1 MFATMLKIL
10 PILSTLAGLGVSSI
24 VVTVPQKTVNVTT
37 GGNATLLCT
46 YTSSA
51 PLGNFFIQWSF
62 YSARESQL
70 NTQSPCA
77 YIQSMDE
84 KSVSH
89 CQKMVYVT
97 DARGR
102 CSWTH
107 KIYYYSGGES
117 YSYGEFK
124 NRIKAGTGPGNASIT
139 IFNMQPSETGS
150 YTCEVF
156 SPQADGGQ
164 SQKSVIVNVLVKPSK
179 PFCKIE
185 GTAERGHL
193 ISLLCK
199 CEEGLPR
206 PTYRWY
212 KVDENTLKPVT
223 EQFNPKTGV
232 LTIGNLTTFE
242 TGYYQCIASNILGNS
257 TCELDLTTKHSDGG
271 IVAGAL
277 IGAIV
282 AGVIICI
289 TVWVLTKR
297 EKKKRKKSSNN
308 EMQVMTQKQPNAEYV
323 QVPNEENIPATTVPS
338 SNATNEYPTLE
349 ETAVSGTPENDEKQ
363 EVEKEEIA

>member
-1 MFATMLKIL
+1 MLKIF
-10 PILSTLAGLGVSSI
+10 PILAILTGPASSV
-24 VVTVPQKTVNVTT
+24 VVTVPEKIVNVTT

-46 YTSSA
+46 YTSSE
-51 PLGNFFIQWSF
+51 PLGDFFIQWSF
-62 YSARESQL
+62 YSAKESQL
-70 NTQSPCA
+70 HTHSPCHG
-77 YIQSMDE
+77 ILSMDE
-84 KSVSH
+84 KSVNQ

-102 CSWTH
+102 CSWRY
-107 KIYYYSGGES
+107 KIYYYSEGQS

-124 NRIKAGTGPGNASIT
+124 NRVTAATGPGNASIT
-139 IFNMQPSETGS
+139 ISNMQPSDTGS

-156 SPQADGGQ
+156 SPQGDAGQ

-185 GTAERGHL
+185 GMPEKGHL
-193 ISLLCK
+193 IYLFCK

-212 KVDENTLKPVT
+212 KVDGDTLKPVT
-223 EQFNPKTGV
+223 EQPNPNTGI
-232 LTIGNLTTFE
+232 LYIGNLTTFE

-257 TCELDLTTKHSDGG
+257 TCELDLTAKHSDGG

-277 IGAIV
+277 IGAIL
-282 AGVIICI
+282 AAAIICI
-289 TVWVLTKR
+289 IVWVLTK
-297 EKKKRKKSSNN
+297 KAKNKKSSSN
-308 EMQVMTQKQPNAEYV
+308 EMQEMTQKQPNAEYV
-323 QVPNEENIPATTVPS
+323 QVPNEENIPVTTVPS
-338 SNATNEYPTLE
+338 SNATNEYPSAD
-349 ETAVSGTPENDEKQ
+349 ETAASGTPDNDQKQ